1 MLYMQR
7 VFSMNNRNNFES
19 LIKGDWRQRS
29 TAKASFAR
37 NAQITGL
44 FFKVHIKVG
53 DSEVFAIQTQD
64 LPSDFT

>member
-1 MLYMQR
+1 MLYMRR
-7 VFSMNNRNNFES
+7 VFRMNNRNNFAS
-19 LIKGDWRQRS
+19 LINGDWRQRS

-44 FFKVHIKVG
+44 FVKSANKG
-53 DSEVFAIQTQD
+53 WRFAIQIQD